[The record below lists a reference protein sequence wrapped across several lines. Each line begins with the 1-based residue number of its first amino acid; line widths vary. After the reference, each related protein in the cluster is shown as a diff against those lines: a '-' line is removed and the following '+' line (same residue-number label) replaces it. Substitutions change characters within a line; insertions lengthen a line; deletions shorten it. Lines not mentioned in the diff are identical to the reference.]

1 MLYRWHLDL
10 AGAFEAT
17 RNRNVWVLVEAARKW
32 VKLVPLRTKEAA
44 NTRQAFEERVFARF
58 VAPAEV
64 CTDGG
69 INFGGDFHDLL
80 VEHDIDHQKPL
91 PYHLQPNWL
100 AEGMQASSRYNPYE
114 YGRAPVFPAHAARVI
129 FEQSTVDFYN
139 PERTKTRSIPECDP
153 LYEVNDDGVVVIQG
167 ADGDTPRVRVEEM
180 ERCTVPYVMI
190 PAGFEDPDMACAEC
204 DGRVSTRRNSINIYA
219 NCEHAWQKL
228 CHQPPLARVA
238 RGAWRCAECDAD
250 DAALPAQWISV
261 ALAAMTI
268 SDNDDSDEEIQ
279 DPARLCSRQERRWE
293 HD

>member
-1 MLYRWHLDL
+1 MVEDITRVKKACPACGRQQHRPGGTGGRPKAASPLDMQPPPHYGMIYRWHLDL

-80 VEHDIDHQKPL
+80 VEHDIDHQQPL
-91 PYHLQPNWL
+91 PYHLQPNGL
-100 AEGMQASSRYNPYE
+100 AEGMVRTIKEALMRYVAQPGKRVPSKTFLPSSGLHVQQASSRYNPYE

-139 PERTKTRSIPECDP
+139 PERT
-153 LYEVNDDGVVVIQG
+153 
-167 ADGDTPRVRVEEM
+167 
-180 ERCTVPYVMI
+180 
-190 PAGFEDPDMACAEC
+190 
-204 DGRVSTRRNSINIYA
+204 
-219 NCEHAWQKL
+219 
-228 CHQPPLARVA
+228 
-238 RGAWRCAECDAD
+238 
-250 DAALPAQWISV
+250 
-261 ALAAMTI
+261 
-268 SDNDDSDEEIQ
+268 
-279 DPARLCSRQERRWE
+279 
-293 HD
+293 